1 MLLSPSIFQLV
12 FAQFSSLETL
22 YSSHSVLRS
31 KSFRFSAFGAFLR
44 QILSSVHL
52 WILALAVD
60 CWDRIFRLYIR
71 RYSPSIYWS
80 FPRWKRCAQV
90 LRFSI
95 FGAFLVQGLSSL
107 HLWIPALAFVCW
119 DRIFRPSN
127 FSSIFA
133 IIRMRLLFSWP
144 QNPAAESDFVL
155 PTTDQEIQ
163 AALISFGADFKKMKG
178 DVHAAVRADLL
189 AGLKVA
195 SYASPRPF
203 PAGCGSDH
211 SPVVR
216 SVQRQLLSWL
226 PSLPHLSPTFAA
238 VSDHVM
244 PTND

>member
-1 MLLSPSIFQLV
+1 M
-12 FAQFSSLETL
+12 
-22 YSSHSVLRS
+22 
-31 KSFRFSAFGAFLR
+31 
-44 QILSSVHL
+44 

-60 CWDRIFRLYIR
+60 CWDRIFRSYIR

-90 LRFSI
+90 LRFSV

-216 SVQRQLLSWL
+216 SVSDNCYHGCQACRIFRRYSRPFRITSCPPTTRMLKQRLLPL
-226 PSLPHLSPTFAA
+226 VRSPRKNCNDA
-238 VSDHVM
+238 HVVVFS
-244 PTND
+244 PVWRCSTRITTTSHGWSRP